1 MYTIPSEDDAN
12 RGTTLIITLT
22 IMTTTTTA
30 TVLLRLYVRSLTKK
44 LGLDDL
50 FIVLSLVGRSVAAL
64 LWPQLTYKSI

>member
-12 RGTTLIITLT
+12 RGTTLIITFT
-22 IMTTTTTA
+22 ILITTATA

-64 LWPQLTYKSI
+64 LWPQLI